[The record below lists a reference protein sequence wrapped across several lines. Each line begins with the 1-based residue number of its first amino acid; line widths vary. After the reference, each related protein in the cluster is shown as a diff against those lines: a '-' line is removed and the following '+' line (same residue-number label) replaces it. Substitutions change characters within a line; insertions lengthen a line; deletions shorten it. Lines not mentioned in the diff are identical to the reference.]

1 MGLISTIVV
10 GVIAG
15 FVASRIVHGTGS
27 GFFGDLI
34 LGIIGALVGGWLG
47 SILTGTDLVTGF
59 NLTTII
65 VSVVGAVIVLVIWK
79 ALRRGR

>member
-15 FVASRIVHGTGS
+15 FIAGRIVHGTGS

-34 LGIIGALVGGWLG
+34 LGIIGAVVGGWLG
-47 SILTGTDLVTGF
+47 SRITGADLITGF

>member
-10 GVIAG
+10 GVVAG